1 MNPTIV
7 SLREKVETIRQGE
20 VARTLARLHDA
31 APETRAAIEALS
43 CAIVNKILHAPTV
56 KLHES
61 SRNGASQR
69 WTLLVS
75 ELFDLQRH
83 REAEDGTASAREL
96 AGGVT

>member
-1 MNPTIV
+1 MIPTIV

-20 VARTLARLHDA
+20 VARTLARLRDA
-31 APETRAAIEALS
+31 SPETRAAIEVLS

-56 KLHES
+56 KLRES

-75 ELFDLQRH
+75 ELFGLH
-83 REAEDGTASAREL
+83 RKAEDGTASARQL
-96 AGGVT
+96 AEG